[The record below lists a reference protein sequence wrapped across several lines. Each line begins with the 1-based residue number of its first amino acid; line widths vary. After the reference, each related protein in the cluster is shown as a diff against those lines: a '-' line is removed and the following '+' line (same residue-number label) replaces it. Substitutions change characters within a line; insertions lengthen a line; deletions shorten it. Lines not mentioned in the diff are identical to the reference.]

1 MVKAM
6 ENVKVLTEF
15 QICVSSI
22 HFVLFCLFQSG
33 SSNMIFQ
40 IILALIAQDLRQ
52 VTNFFE
58 LQFTHLRKRD
68 NQV

>member
-15 QICVSSI
+15 QICISSI
-22 HFVLFCLFQSG
+22 YFVLFCLFKSG

-58 LQFTHLRKRD
+58 HQFTHLLKRD
-68 NQV
+68 NHV